1 MAEHIS
7 RVEDVVSEDIE
18 VVIESLQS
26 TREGIIIVGTF
37 RRI

>member
-1 MAEHIS
+1 MAEHITG
-7 RVEDVVSEDIE
+7 VEDVVIEDIE

-26 TREGIIIVGTF
+26 TREGITIVGTF